1 MKKQRSHIVEGD
13 DLLPLFKRAITE
25 ASTQQSICR
34 ITHKK
39 HQAAIISAKWIP
51 LIMKLVD
58 GTFKKSE
65 INLLKEA
72 LNAANTPKEASHV
85 LASWAE
91 ELM

>member
-1 MKKQRSHIVEGD
+1 MSKQRSHVIEGD
-13 DLLPLFKRAITE
+13 NLLPLLKRAITE

-58 GTFKKSE
+58 GTFTKSE
-65 INLLKEA
+65 INLLKKA
-72 LNAANTPKEASHV
+72 LSVAKTSKEASHA

-91 ELM
+91 GLK